1 MRPDFLDWL
10 RDERGDD
17 LVEYALLTA
26 LIGIAGAI
34 AFATFPGVI
43 KGVYES
49 WDSATQNRW
58 EPPDPQ

>member
-1 MRPDFLDWL
+1 MTRFLDWL

-26 LIGIAGAI
+26 LIGIGGAL

-43 KGVYES
+43 KSVYES
-49 WDSATQNRW
+49 WDVQTQNQW
-58 EPPDPQ
+58 VPKDPQ